1 MGVTRLGLFGS
12 YQRGTATPESDM
24 DFLVSLKRSS
34 FDSYMEIKFFL
45 EDVFGCQVD
54 LVIEKALKPFLRPVI
69 LAEVRYVA
77 GLPTLSEGY
86 ARSQPSD

>member
-54 LVIEKALKPFLRPVI
+54 LGIEKALKPFLRPVI
-69 LAEVRYVA
+69 LAEVSYVA
-77 GLPTLSEGY
+77 GLSSERFT
-86 ARSQPSD
+86 RSDSSEN